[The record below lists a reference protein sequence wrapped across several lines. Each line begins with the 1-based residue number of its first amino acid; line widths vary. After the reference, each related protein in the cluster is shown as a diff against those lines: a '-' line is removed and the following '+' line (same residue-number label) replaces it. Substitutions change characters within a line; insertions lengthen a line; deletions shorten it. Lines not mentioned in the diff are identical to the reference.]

1 MRRTL
6 EARVGKLEHAA
17 GIGEAKKSVVFVVDF
32 VCARDGKPIPKGIL
46 TGVEVEGEIVTR
58 PASESEEAFLDRIER
73 ERRRP
78 GEGVSMICKR
88 QPAA

>member
-1 MRRTL
+1 MSRTL

-17 GIGEAKKSVVFVVDF
+17 GIGAGEEPIVFVLDF
-32 VCARDGKPIPKGIL
+32 VGARDGKPIPKGIL

-58 PASESEEAFLDRIER
+58 PASESEETFLDRIAR
-73 ERRRP
+73 ERRRA
-78 GEGVSMICKR
+78 GEVVSMMCKR